1 MESSADQQRAWP
13 QALAIVV
20 IAFVVAVARLA
31 IGPEAGPFFLAPI
44 VLAGLW
50 FGPWGGLA
58 SGILCATLF
67 GATALIGDTESV
79 PGVIVR
85 LFVWTGLGIL
95 VGWIAESRVKLAGQL
110 AERDLELAELRTIQE
125 VLAPRLPPERADL
138 DLATL
143 YLAAE
148 QGVSGDFY
156 VVVPRDRGIVLAVG
170 DVAGRGL
177 VAAKHA
183 WYVRTL
189 IAAMAEA
196 TEDPAELLE
205 RVNRV
210 LLDDVGFGRP
220 FVTAACISLDAD
232 GRLAWA
238 LAGHDSPVRL
248 DGAEPLAA
256 AGEGSGLP
264 LGVASHVGATTSKSA
279 LGPGDG
285 LLVYT
290 DGLTEARRPGADGEG
305 PELFGEDSLR
315 KVVAGLEGADPS
327 AVLSEIRRE
336 VEVFSGG
343 KLADD
348 VCAIALRRRPGG
360 DPGGSPVPANRG

>member
-1 MESSADQQRAWP
+1 MKPPGHQENAWR
-13 QALAIVV
+13 QALAVV
-20 IAFVVAVARLA
+20 VMAVAVAVARIA
-31 IGPEAGPFFLAPI
+31 IGTEAGPFFLAPI

-50 FGPWGGLA
+50 LGPWAGLA
-58 SGILCATLF
+58 SGIFCAALF
-67 GATALIGDTESV
+67 GVTAVVDDTDSV
-79 PGVIVR
+79 PGVVVR
-85 LFVWTGLGIL
+85 LFVWAALGVL
-95 VGWIAESRVKLAGQL
+95 VGWIAESRVRLAGQL

-125 VLAPRLPPERADL
+125 VLAPRLPPDRADL
-138 DLATL
+138 DLAAL
-143 YLAAE
+143 YVAAE

-156 VVVPRDRGIVLAVG
+156 VVVPRDGGIVLAVG

-196 TEDPAELLE
+196 TDDPAELLE
-205 RVNRV
+205 RVNRA

-220 FVTAACISLDAD
+220 FVTAACMSLDAD
-232 GRLAWA
+232 GGLTWA

-264 LGVASHVGATTSKSA
+264 LGVADQVGARTSASA

-290 DGLTEARRPGADGEG
+290 DGLTEARRQSADGEG

-315 KVVAGLEGADPS
+315 RVLTGLEGAAPA
-327 AVLSEIRRE
+327 AVLSEMRRE

-343 KLADD
+343 RLADD
-348 VCAIALRRRPGG
+348 VCAVALRRKPAT
-360 DPGGSPVPANRG
+360 SPDQAQASRK